1 MMQKRESNIGATE
14 AGGEPTRR
22 GLAPDRFI
30 GSSFNG
36 DPNCAQCKTPM
47 RIERRQGL
55 RRVYRCSACG
65 LLDKTPM

>member
-1 MMQKRESNIGATE
+1 MEKRDSIIGAGE
-14 AGGEPTRR
+14 AGGDATKRM
-22 GLAPDRFI
+22 LAPDRHI
-30 GSSFNG
+30 GLSFTG

>member
-1 MMQKRESNIGATE
+1 MDKRESTGA
-14 AGGEPTRR
+14 ADGGSDTTRR
-22 GLAPDRFI
+22 MVAPDRLT
-30 GSSFNG
+30 GSSFIG

>member
-1 MMQKRESNIGATE
+1 MDKREPIIGAAE
-14 AGGEPTRR
+14 ARR
-22 GLAPDRFI
+22 KLAERMATPDRFA
-30 GSSFNG
+30 GSSFMG

-55 RRVYRCSACG
+55 RRVYRCSVCG

>member
-1 MMQKRESNIGATE
+1 M
-14 AGGEPTRR
+14 
-22 GLAPDRFI
+22 LAPDRHI
-30 GSSFNG
+30 GMSFTG

>member
-1 MMQKRESNIGATE
+1 MDKREPIVSPAQ
-14 AGGEPTRR
+14 AGHKPAERMA
-22 GLAPDRFI
+22 APDRFA
-30 GSSFNG
+30 GSSFIG
-36 DPNCAQCKTPM
+36 EPNCAQCKTPM

>member
-1 MMQKRESNIGATE
+1 MDKREPIINPAQE
-14 AGGEPTRR
+14 R
-22 GLAPDRFI
+22 GKDAERITAPDRFA
-30 GSSFNG
+30 GPSFIG

-55 RRVYRCSACG
+55 RRVYRCSVCG

>member
-1 MMQKRESNIGATE
+1 MDKREPNLSAAKIVRE
-14 AGGEPTRR
+14 AARPQTPDRFSDFSLLGEPTC
-22 GLAPDRFI
+22 G
-30 GSSFNG
+30 
-36 DPNCAQCKTPM
+36 QCRKPM